1 MKQQLKSLQVR
12 MLLPVIAMTML
23 VVTLLTVLFS
33 RAYTAMILQ
42 QEQGVNEA
50 GFEAVSNSLPPL
62 IDHSVKTVQT
72 TLSDDRVASYA
83 RLQFSSV
90 QDLIHARLDCRDYM
104 RSEIGRNEGIY
115 GILCMRED
123 GSLFGVMPEANI
135 FLDDPEDDPLPK
147 EMTEQILKMP
157 IGQMSWF
164 GPISGSVLQGFENEN
179 TPEKV
184 MIAVWKSAD
193 IRYGECYAML
203 LMDESIFGKQFTALE
218 DGYSTWHIFTPDNA
232 EIYHT
237 GELPCS
243 DPEKLILESNTG
255 TVFHNESGQRV
266 WAFSTVME
274 FPNWTLVREAS
285 VENYEQVI
293 HRVRTTVALTAL
305 VVFLIAL
312 ALYRLWL
319 RKFMRQFNTLREAI
333 ARMGEG
339 ELEPVE
345 ADPYTITEFETM
357 QEEIDRTCL
366 ALDRQMDTIRRME
379 REQMEQEN
387 LIKEQERIVRELA
400 TARQIQRS
408 VLPNIFPPYP
418 DRNEIALFATM
429 DPAKDVGGDFYD
441 FFFVDDDHLCL
452 VIADVSGKG
461 IPAALFMMLSKRI
474 IEDFARLENSAGEIL
489 EKTNEL
495 LCGSN
500 EADMFVTVWLG
511 ILEISTGR
519 LTAANAGHEY
529 PVIRKKNG
537 NFEIFKD
544 KHGFVIGGM
553 EGVRYKTYELRL
565 DPGDKLFVYTDG
577 VPEATA
583 GSGEMFG
590 LDRMTAA
597 LNACGNGSPE
607 EILGSVRSAVDAF
620 VGDAEQFDDL
630 TMMCMEYKG
639 PDVE

>member
-12 MLLPVIAMTML
+12 MLLPVIAMTTL

-62 IDHSVKTVQT
+62 INRSVKTVQS
-72 TLSDDRVASYA
+72 TLSDDRVAAYA

-104 RSEIGRNEGIY
+104 RSEVGRNEGIY

-135 FLDDPEDDPLPK
+135 FLDNPEDDPLPK

-164 GPISGSVLQGFENEN
+164 GPISGSVLQGFENDN

-293 HRVRTTVALTAL
+293 QRVRTTVALIAL

-312 ALYRLWL
+312 SLYRLWL
-319 RKFMRQFNTLREAI
+319 RKFMRQFNTLREAS

-345 ADPYTITEFETM
+345 AAPYTITEFET
-357 QEEIDRTCL
+357 
-366 ALDRQMDTIRRME
+366 
-379 REQMEQEN
+379 
-387 LIKEQERIVRELA
+387 
-400 TARQIQRS
+400 
-408 VLPNIFPPYP
+408 
-418 DRNEIALFATM
+418 
-429 DPAKDVGGDFYD
+429 
-441 FFFVDDDHLCL
+441 
-452 VIADVSGKG
+452 
-461 IPAALFMMLSKRI
+461 
-474 IEDFARLENSAGEIL
+474 
-489 EKTNEL
+489 
-495 LCGSN
+495 
-500 EADMFVTVWLG
+500 
-511 ILEISTGR
+511 
-519 LTAANAGHEY
+519 
-529 PVIRKKNG
+529 
-537 NFEIFKD
+537 
-544 KHGFVIGGM
+544 
-553 EGVRYKTYELRL
+553 
-565 DPGDKLFVYTDG
+565 
-577 VPEATA
+577 
-583 GSGEMFG
+583 
-590 LDRMTAA
+590 
-597 LNACGNGSPE
+597 
-607 EILGSVRSAVDAF
+607 
-620 VGDAEQFDDL
+620 
-630 TMMCMEYKG
+630 
-639 PDVE
+639 